1 MKNIIL
7 LFVLLLLSCGN
18 RNNKETNVNDNREQ
32 QLATLESEMINFFL
46 ATLEKNYGI
55 AMLLICL

>member
-1 MKNIIL
+1 MKHIIL

-32 QLATLESEMINFFL
+32 QLATLESEMINFFQ

>member
-1 MKNIIL
+1 MKHIIL

-32 QLATLESEMINFFL
+32 QLATLESEMINFF
-46 ATLEKNYGI
+46 
-55 AMLLICL
+55 